1 MHCNFEALVP
11 HEGSDLVTK
20 FIALDKCNPEQP
32 EREFLKVME
41 IGEPLEGEEMPILKY
56 CADWLAVLKSTNYLL
71 YLGRGRQK
79 LASRKNFQPSSQRL
93 LEIKTLFHNCLEVP
107 INFEQ
112 TAPVYEETDEELDF
126 SKVPKPE
133 ASISYQTSKFCKVL
147 GIDDPMAL
155 MLGKLAKNNNNK

>member
-79 LASRKNFQPSSQRL
+79 LASRKS
-93 LEIKTLFHNCLEVP
+93 H
-107 INFEQ
+107 
-112 TAPVYEETDEELDF
+112 
-126 SKVPKPE
+126 
-133 ASISYQTSKFCKVL
+133 
-147 GIDDPMAL
+147 
-155 MLGKLAKNNNNK
+155 